1 MDIFSLRMRTDGY
14 LGASVARE
22 FKNREVAQPLK
33 QCNYWFHKSVV
44 LKTDIFMD
52 ASATGQLE
60 WCIAVCF
67 LVLIA
72 ISLFL
77 FIIFVNVV
85 FSQRWGVVC
94 GLRLFKC
101 L

>member
-1 MDIFSLRMRTDGY
+1 
-14 LGASVARE
+14 
-22 FKNREVAQPLK
+22 
-33 QCNYWFHKSVV
+33 
-44 LKTDIFMD
+44 
-52 ASATGQLE
+52 
-60 WCIAVCF
+60 
-67 LVLIA
+67 LIA

-85 FSQRWGVVC
+85 LSQRWGAVS